1 MAAVLSVAIWRPHSG
16 KMQEFMAGVATAK
29 QIHERLGG
37 TVRVRVTQFGGV
49 PMSVSYAIEH
59 ASFADFGAFGEKM
72 STDNE
77 WAAFWGAAQVNPTAE
92 LVSNSVLNELA
103 V

>member
-1 MAAVLSVAIWRPHSG
+1 M
-16 KMQEFMAGVATAK
+16 
-29 QIHERLGG
+29 
-37 TVRVRVTQFGGV
+37 RVRATQFGGV
-49 PMSVSYAIEH
+49 PTGVSYAIEH

-77 WAAFWGAAQVNPTAE
+77 WATFWGAAQTNPVAE
-92 LVSNSVLNELA
+92 MVSNSVLNERA

>member
-1 MAAVLSVAIWRPHSG
+1 MAAVLNVAVWRPHNG
-16 KMQEFMAGVATAK
+16 KMQEFMANVATAK
-29 QIHERLGG
+29 KIHERLGG
-37 TVRVRVTQFGGV
+37 KVRVRATQFGGV
-49 PMSVSYAIEH
+49 PMAVSYAIEH
-59 ASFADFGAFGEKM
+59 PSFAAFGAFGEKM

-77 WAAFWGAAQVNPTAE
+77 WVAFWGAALANPSAE